1 MLRLAFK
8 AGIFRAT
15 TDIQASTDIPCKVQ
29 FECRYREDAG
39 KRHPEI
45 ERPLPK
51 CRRLQTP
58 YSHGSGKEA
67 STQQEREHRRTP
79 LANRVRPM
87 PRNQSL
93 RYARVTNTKRCGVST
108 LWRGWSSAAG
118 HRSTTTHYIGQ
129 QIQIFQ
135 TRRRTKRVRRRRA
148 LPKSPPPSIIACP
161 RPDHSSKSK
170 LVSIDDRKYIQDGS
184 MTNLCDPSTFDLF
197 DPKDDSS
204 ATLDSFDLDFDDDCS
219 ASLPLDAFPDGD
231 DIFDTSKGRARP
243 SSPDLSHLMQEP
255 LTYNKPSCNN
265 KRVII
270 TPTPVYDGVQSSIPL
285 LSLPLPVPKRRRTS
299 DVSSSSESSSSEENE
314 VCGGSL
320 AKLAECM
327 VASAKTR
334 EMLLLHRRLINEG
347 NSVGDKQVRAAENG
361 SVARRVSG
369 HLANRSETIE
379 AFLSGSRPTLT
390 DGLEQSR
397 RQLNALGVVLLTG

>member
-1 MLRLAFK
+1 MGVL
-8 AGIFRAT
+8 GWGGSVSPS
-15 TDIQASTDIPCKVQ
+15 DWVPIPVK
-29 FECRYREDAG
+29 F
-39 KRHPEI
+39 
-45 ERPLPK
+45 LSN
-51 CRRLQTP
+51 LQT
-58 YSHGSGKEA
+58 
-67 STQQEREHRRTP
+67 
-79 LANRVRPM
+79 
-87 PRNQSL
+87 
-93 RYARVTNTKRCGVST
+93 
-108 LWRGWSSAAG
+108 
-118 HRSTTTHYIGQ
+118 RSQ
-129 QIQIFQ
+129 FQ
-135 TRRRTKRVRRRRA
+135 TPA
-148 LPKSPPPSIIACP
+148 GL
-161 RPDHSSKSK
+161 H
-170 LVSIDDRKYIQDGS
+170 IDDRKYIQDDS

-204 ATLDSFDLDFDDDCS
+204 ATLDSFDLDFDDDDCS

-270 TPTPVYDGVQSSIPL
+270 TPTLTPVYDGGQSSIPL
-285 LSLPLPVPKRRRTS
+285 LSLPLPVQKRRRTS

-314 VCGGSL
+314 VYSGSL
-320 AKLAECM
+320 AKLTECM

-334 EMLLLHRRLINEG
+334 EMILLHRRLINEG
-347 NSVGDKQVRAAENG
+347 NSVVDKQVRDAENA
-361 SVARRVSG
+361 SAARRVSG

>member
-1 MLRLAFK
+1 
-8 AGIFRAT
+8 
-15 TDIQASTDIPCKVQ
+15 
-29 FECRYREDAG
+29 
-39 KRHPEI
+39 
-45 ERPLPK
+45 
-51 CRRLQTP
+51 
-58 YSHGSGKEA
+58 
-67 STQQEREHRRTP
+67 
-79 LANRVRPM
+79 M

-93 RYARVTNTKRCGVST
+93 RYARVTNTKRCGKHVGGVVGPRPPAT
-108 LWRGWSSAAG
+108 DPTTQWLRLSANSNLSDA
-118 HRSTTTHYIGQ
+118 TTNEEGEEDELHH
-129 QIQIFQ
+129 
-135 TRRRTKRVRRRRA
+135 
-148 LPKSPPPSIIACP
+148 KSPPPSIIACP

-270 TPTPVYDGVQSSIPL
+270 TPTLTPVYDGGQSSIPL
-285 LSLPLPVPKRRRTS
+285 LSLPLPVQKRRRTS

-314 VCGGSL
+314 VYSGSL